1 MICQAAPPVE
11 VLLGIQE
18 SPKDAAQ
25 EPEKPEE
32 DPSIASTEE
41 DDADFEIPTIAR
53 APYRT
58 YFGSGY
64 VHEFSSNF
72 SGNGSISVNRGFAG
86 AGVGLNFESS
96 VQLSLGIA
104 WSGDWYS
111 FEGDSNL
118 SPAPGVAPWNN
129 IQAMYM
135 GARVTADLDDHWRIT
150 TGASILFA
158 GEPGVDVSEAAT
170 IQGIISATWALDK
183 TFFIGGGVLLSSQLE
198 DSILA
203 IPLILIYWEFADDF
217 VLSNILGPETYP
229 TGAGLEVA
237 WRPNRGTE
245 LSIGGRYENR
255 RFRLDDSGPANRANG
270 VGQDTGFPIWARAT
284 WKFRGGFRID
294 LVGGVSL
301 FNSYELDDSVGEEIG
316 SADLDP
322 TPFLGLF
329 ASYRF

>member
-1 MICQAAPPVE
+1 MNSRATSQGTARF
-11 VLLGIQE
+11 
-18 SPKDAAQ
+18 
-25 EPEKPEE
+25 
-32 DPSIASTEE
+32 PSIAVLPALVSDSTSSHRFNCHSESPGVVIG
-41 DDADFEIPTIAR
+41 IPSR
-53 APYRT
+53 ATP
-58 YFGSGY
+58 
-64 VHEFSSNF
+64 
-72 SGNGSISVNRGFAG
+72 ICP
-86 AGVGLNFESS
+86 
-96 VQLSLGIA
+96 
-104 WSGDWYS
+104 
-111 FEGDSNL
+111 
-118 SPAPGVAPWNN
+118 PAPGVAPWNN